1 MFDIGWPELS
11 IIALVALF
19 VIGPKDL
26 PKVFRTVGR
35 WIAQVR
41 GMAKEF
47 QQSVEE
53 AVRESELDDV
63 KREIEQ
69 LGRTDVKKQIQDTVD
84 PDGELDKAMSP
95 FTYRAKGSNGTA
107 PGTAAGEAPK
117 TGKTAGTAGTA
128 KPAEKPSTP
137 AAEPKQATEASKSSA
152 DA

>member
-35 WIAQVR
+35 WVAQVR

-69 LGRTDVKKQIQDTVD
+69 IGRTDVKKQIQKTVD
-84 PDGELDKAMSP
+84 PKGELDEVISP
-95 FTYRAKGSNGTA
+95 FDSRAKSGNGSSSSSSETVSASTTGSAGNTA
-107 PGTAAGEAPK
+107 Q
-117 TGKTAGTAGTA
+117 
-128 KPAEKPSTP
+128 PAEKTSTP
-137 AAEPKQATEASKSSA
+137 AAEPKQATEVSKSSA

>member
-35 WIAQVR
+35 WISQVR

-69 LGRTDVKKQIQDTVD
+69 LGRTDVKKQIQNTVD

-95 FTYRAKGSNGTA
+95 FTYRAKGGNGAA
-107 PGTAAGEAPK
+107 PGAAAGEAPK
-117 TGKTAGTAGTA
+117 AGGSGTAGAA
-128 KPAEKPSTP
+128 KPAETPSPP